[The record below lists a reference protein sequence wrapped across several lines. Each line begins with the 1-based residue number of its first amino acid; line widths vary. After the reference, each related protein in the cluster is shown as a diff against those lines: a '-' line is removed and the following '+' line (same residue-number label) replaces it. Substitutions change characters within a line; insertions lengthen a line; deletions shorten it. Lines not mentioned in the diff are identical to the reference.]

1 MSKKELCRRESAV
14 SSFSEAAKALHKDI
28 CTGEPGGAT
37 LMLVMRQTHIEFA
50 KLILYQIRWRA
61 NHSGKG
67 QLRQHSC
74 WSNGNT
80 HVESALFT
88 LLTKTLAQKGKI
100 FLPRTCQGYS

>member
-61 NHSGKG
+61 ERLATEKRKVWPLS
-67 QLRQHSC
+67 LFI
-74 WSNGNT
+74 
-80 HVESALFT
+80 SAC
-88 LLTKTLAQKGKI
+88 I
-100 FLPRTCQGYS
+100 R